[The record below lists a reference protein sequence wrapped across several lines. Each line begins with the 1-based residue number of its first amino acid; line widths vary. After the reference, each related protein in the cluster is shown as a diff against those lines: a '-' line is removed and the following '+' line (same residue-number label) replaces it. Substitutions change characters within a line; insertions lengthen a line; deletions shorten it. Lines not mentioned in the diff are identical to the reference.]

1 MMKVNGTN
9 SRKKFD
15 KKQKSFFF
23 RSNFSEESL
32 YKRVIHA
39 GVWAFGLRMVNQLF
53 SLIRIVILARILS
66 PKDFGLFGIA
76 VLILSALETFSQ
88 TGFQAALIQKNEDIR
103 LYLDT
108 AWMVQIFRALIIAVI
123 LISTAPYTAF
133 FFETPAAKAI
143 IQVVGLSVLFQGFI
157 NVGVIYFQKEL
168 EFHKEFIYIMS
179 GNLAD
184 LIFAVV
190 AAFTF
195 RNAWALVFGLLA
207 GNIVRLIVSYL
218 IHPYRPRLR
227 IEGKKV
233 KELYAF
239 GKWILG
245 SSILFFVVTHGD
257 DIFVSKVLGISALG
271 LYLVAYRLSE
281 IPVTEITSVVKA
293 VTFPAYSKL
302 QGNNAKLKRAFLHTF
317 EAVAF
322 AALPISIGI
331 LILGPDFIRNFLG
344 SNWTEMIY
352 ALQILSISGF
362 IQSITAP
369 VGSLFWAVG
378 QPKIGFIMNAT
389 RVLIMAVFIYP
400 LSLKWGITGV
410 ALSVLA
416 GSVMKVPIFIK
427 YAKKI
432 MGVDVNELWTRI
444 RNYLVINL
452 SAGFLTLLFQR
463 SLFRPGFLFFIEE
476 SAVFVI
482 IFGALSYLL
491 WKHCGIGPL
500 SIFKHIK
507 SQAQGE

>member
-1 MMKVNGTN
+1 MKKVNGTN
-9 SRKKFD
+9 SRKNFD
-15 KKQKSFFF
+15 KKPKSFYS
-23 RSNFSEESL
+23 RPNFLEEPL
-32 YKRVIHA
+32 LKRVIHA
-39 GVWAFGLRMVNQLF
+39 GAWAFGLRIVNQLF
-53 SLIRIVILARILS
+53 SMIRIVILARILS
-66 PKDFGLFGIA
+66 PNDFGLFGIA
-76 VLILSALETFSQ
+76 VLALSALETFSQ

-103 LYLDT
+103 TYLDT
-108 AWMVQIFRALIIAVI
+108 AWMIQIIRALIIALI
-123 LISTAPYTAF
+123 LIGTAPFIANF
-133 FFETPAAKAI
+133 FKTPAANGI

-168 EFHKEFIYIMS
+168 EFHKEFIYILS

-184 LIFAVV
+184 LIFAIV
-190 AAFTF
+190 AAFTL

-218 IHPYRPRLR
+218 IHPYRPRFR

-233 KELYAF
+233 KELYTF

-257 DIFVSKVLGISALG
+257 DIFVSKVLGITALG
-271 LYLVAYRLSE
+271 LYLIAYRLSE
-281 IPVTEITSVVKA
+281 LPVTEITSVVKA

-302 QGNNAKLKRAFLHTF
+302 QGNTAKLKRAFLQTF
-317 EAVAF
+317 EAVVF
-322 AALPISIGI
+322 ATLPISIGI
-331 LILGPDFIRNFLG
+331 FILGPDFIRVFLG
-344 SNWTEMIY
+344 SKWTEMIF

-389 RVLIMAVFIYP
+389 RVLIMGILIYP
-400 LSLKWGITGV
+400 LSLKLGITGT

-416 GSVMKVPIFIK
+416 GSIMKVPIFLT

-432 MGVDVNELWTRI
+432 MGVDVSELWTRI

-452 SAGFLTLLFQR
+452 SAGLFTLIFQR
-463 SLFRPGFLFFIEE
+463 SLYQPGLMFFIEE
-476 SAVFVI
+476 STVFII
-482 IFGALSYLL
+482 IFVTISYLI
-491 WKHCGIGPL
+491 WKHYGIEPL
-500 SIFKHIK
+500 SIFKQIK
-507 SQAQGE
+507 RQAQGE